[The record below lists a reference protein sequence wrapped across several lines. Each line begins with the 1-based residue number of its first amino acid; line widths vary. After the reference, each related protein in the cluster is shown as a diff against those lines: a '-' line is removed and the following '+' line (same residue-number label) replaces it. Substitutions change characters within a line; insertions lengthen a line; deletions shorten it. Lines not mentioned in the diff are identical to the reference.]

1 MKKLLRYIYAS
12 LVLLSFSGSV
22 SAWGVTGHRVV
33 AEIAERHLS
42 SRALKNIKKLTQN
55 QPLAFWAN
63 WPDFIKSDT
72 SWKHAGRWHYVDFPG
87 NITKDT
93 FLAQLKQLKGDN
105 LYTKML
111 SLQTDL
117 KNPTLSHSEKEIAL
131 RFLIHLVGDLG
142 QPLHVG
148 RDEDQGGN
156 KIPVTWFGEHSNLHK
171 VWDEHLVDF
180 QQWSYTEYAIMLNVA
195 SKTQVHQWQNTP
207 IEDWFYESHILSDKI
222 YSLTPPNSKLSYQY
236 NYIFVADLNQQL
248 LKSGVR
254 LAKLLNDIFGK

>member
-1 MKKLLRYIYAS
+1 MKKLLRFIFFS
-12 LVLLSFSGSV
+12 LALLSFSVSA
-22 SAWGVTGHRVV
+22 SAWGVIGHRVV

-42 SRALKNIKKLTQN
+42 SRALKNIKKLINN
-55 QPLAFWAN
+55 QPLAYWAN

-72 SWKHAGRWHYVDFPG
+72 SWRHAGRWHYVDLPG
-87 NITKDT
+87 NISKEAFTT
-93 FLAQLKQLKGDN
+93 QLKQLKGDN

-111 SLQTDL
+111 NLQTDL
-117 KNPTLSHSEKEIAL
+117 KNPSLSQAEKEIAL
-131 RFLIHLVGDLG
+131 RFLIHMVGDLG

-156 KIPVTWFGEHSNLHK
+156 KIPVTWFGVSSNLHK
-171 VWDEHLVDF
+171 VWDEQLVDF
-180 QQWSYTEYAIMLNVA
+180 QQWSYTEYATILNVA
-195 SKTQVHQWQNTP
+195 NKTKVQQWQNAP

-222 YSLTPPNSKLSYQY
+222 YSLTPPHSKLSYQY

-254 LAKLLNDIFGK
+254 LAKILNDIFG